1 MLVGSGRTDVA
12 LKYVH
17 KFGAAARFPPELL
30 VSRCLAT
37 EAPLTVRTC
46 SLLLKYVAL
55 FRLEELYPPAQVSL
69 VGRRVVSMRLC
80 GWVRGQ
86 TQQRGALY

>member
-17 KFGAAARFPPELL
+17 KFGASARFPPALL

-46 SLLLKYVAL
+46 SLLLK
-55 FRLEELYPPAQVSL
+55 
-69 VGRRVVSMRLC
+69 
-80 GWVRGQ
+80 
-86 TQQRGALY
+86 